1 MTVPQS
7 NVRQNYWAILV
18 AAIACFLLAAGWFTF
33 FMKPWLEGT
42 GRTMEWLV
50 ATGVNPLLQ
59 YGTAFIA
66 ATIVAAAIS
75 RVTLLT
81 GPMTALRGIK
91 VGVGLWIGFVLTT
104 WATEYAYEVRPLK
117 LLGINAGFWL
127 LGMAVQG
134 AIVGGWKKK

>member
-7 NVRQNYWAILV
+7 NVRQNYWAVLV

-33 FMKPWLEGT
+33 FMQPWLEGT
-42 GRTMEWLV
+42 GRTMEWLK

-66 ATIVAAAIS
+66 AAIVAAAIS

-104 WATEYAYEVRPLK
+104 WATEYVYEVRPLK

-127 LGMAVQG
+127 FSMAIQG